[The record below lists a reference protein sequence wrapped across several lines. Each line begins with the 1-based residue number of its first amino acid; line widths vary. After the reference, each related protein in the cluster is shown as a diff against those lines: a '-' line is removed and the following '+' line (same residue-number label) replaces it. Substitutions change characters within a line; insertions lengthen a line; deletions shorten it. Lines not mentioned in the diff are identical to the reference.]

1 MDHPRPAAPVI
12 SLAASAAR
20 GPQTDEQVLERV
32 RAGDTA
38 LFELL
43 MRRHNQQLYRAAR
56 AIVRDEA
63 EAEDVVQQAY
73 LSAFAHLDLFAGGA
87 RLSTWLTSI
96 VVHEA
101 LGRRRRA
108 ARAPLALVEH
118 ADEVAD
124 VSDGGAGPEAALDR
138 AELARLLERTID
150 ALPEMYRTVLVLR
163 DVQELDTA
171 ETAAALGVTAEAVR
185 VRLFRARQLARTEL
199 LERAGAAA
207 ADVFAF
213 DGARCDRIV
222 LSVMSRLLATTA

>member
-1 MDHPRPAAPVI
+1 MPSSSDPARPAYQAP
-12 SLAASAAR
+12 
-20 GPQTDEQVLERV
+20 TDDEVVARV

-56 AIVRDEA
+56 AILRDEA
-63 EAEDVVQQAY
+63 DAEDAVQQAY
-73 LSAFAHLDLFAGGA
+73 LQAFAHLDQFAGTA

-101 LGRRRRA
+101 F
-108 ARAPLALVEH
+108 ARLRKRGHAPLALVDDA
-118 ADEVAD
+118 ADENVP
-124 VSDGGAGPEAALDR
+124 DGGDSPETTLDR
-138 AELARLLERTID
+138 REMARLLEETID
-150 ALPEMYRTVLVLR
+150 GLPELYRTVLVLR

-171 ETAAALGVTAEAVR
+171 ETAACLGVSTEAVR
-185 VRLFRARQLARTEL
+185 VRLHRARQLARAEL
-199 LERAGAAA
+199 LERAGLAV

-222 LSVMSRLLATTA
+222 AAVMACLVASS

>member
-1 MDHPRPAAPVI
+1 MAHSELEPRPPFP
-12 SLAASAAR
+12 
-20 GPQTDEQVLERV
+20 PQSDEQVLARV

-56 AIVRDEA
+56 AIVRDDA

-73 LSAFAHLDLFAGGA
+73 LQAFAHLDQFAGSA

-96 VVHEA
+96 AVHEA
-101 LGRRRRA
+101 LARRRRA
-108 ARAPLALVEH
+108 ARAPLALVEC

-124 VSDGGAGPEAALDR
+124 VSDGAADPEASLDR
-138 AELARLLERTID
+138 RELARLLERTID
-150 ALPEMYRTVLVLR
+150 ALPEIYRTVLVLR

-171 ETAAALGVTAEAVR
+171 ETAAILGLSTEAVR

-199 LERAGAAA
+199 LERTGSAAG
-207 ADVFAF
+207 DVFAF

-222 LSVMSRLLATTA
+222 AAVMAKLPA